1 MLANSDHF
9 NITDKSDKLESHF
22 SESKQFGSPK
32 FNQPSAIEEVT
43 TLVHRQ
49 PIVHEESEPT
59 L

>member
-22 SESKQFGSPK
+22 SESKQFGSVK
-32 FNQPSAIEEVT
+32 FNRPPRIEDT
-43 TLVHRQ
+43 TDATNQQ